1 MSNSLSPTVLASRV
15 QQLLNERQQHEEA
28 IQKIDKT
35 LADISALLGTG
46 PVAAKA
52 GRKPAAKASVAATP
66 AQKPAKGRRERR
78 KFAVTGEQS
87 ILAFIKLKRNPTTK
101 QINANWKQEG
111 RGGSADSLLGKLVQ
125 GKQIKRK
132 PLGKRLGSE
141 YSVA

>member
-15 QQLLNERQQHEEA
+15 QQLLNERQQHEAA

-46 PVAAKA
+46 PAAVKA
-52 GRKPAAKASVAATP
+52 GRKPAAKPSVAAAP

-101 QINANWKQEG
+101 QVNANWKQEG
-111 RGGSADSLLGKLVQ
+111 RGGSADSLLGKLVKD
-125 GKQIKRK
+125 KQLKRK
-132 PLGKRLGSE
+132 PLGGKLGSE